1 MLRCAAGDRQE
12 GATMITQISYARLY
26 NVGNFENIKFEAVAT
41 VEDGNAATAFEEAKS
56 AVHAEMATWVAERTA
71 AEQRKRDAYDRTRQ
85 P

>member
-1 MLRCAAGDRQE
+1 
-12 GATMITQISYARLY
+12 MITQISYARLY